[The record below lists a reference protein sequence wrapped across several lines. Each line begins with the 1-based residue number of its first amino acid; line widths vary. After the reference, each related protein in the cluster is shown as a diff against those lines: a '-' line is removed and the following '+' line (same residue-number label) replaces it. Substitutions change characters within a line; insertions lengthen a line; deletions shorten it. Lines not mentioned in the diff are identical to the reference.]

1 MSGYVP
7 PTTFYLEP
15 HWCDERLFEVEPF
28 NRSRP
33 LLDPCCGSGRVT
45 TAARQAGYRVQVSD
59 IVDRKL
65 FPMDRVQDFL
75 KRKHVPAGCSVV
87 CNPPFNLVEEFARH
101 ALALGA
107 HKVALLFPNA
117 RLNAAHWLWALP
129 LRRVWYL
136 SPRPS
141 MPPYSVI
148 ARGERPGGG
157 KTDYCWLVFERGYVG
172 QPEMHQLSR
181 AKAGKGEHR

>member
-59 IVDRKL
+59 IVDREL

-75 KRKHVPAGCSVV
+75 KRKHVP
-87 CNPPFNLVEEFARH
+87 
-101 ALALGA
+101 LGAPWCATHLLTWWRSSPVMRSHWAA

-117 RLNAAHWLWALP
+117 RLNAAHWLWVLP